1 MAAILSCACSLRR
14 IPDDGN
20 KQQKVADLRSQDDRV
35 EFNTQTSSQWDSF
48 RHWSYPDGRFY
59 NGATQEEVRGGL
71 STRNGIHGWS
81 PTSPELSFPLF
92 RAVGKDAE
100 TVIEWAKKGI
110 VGRGVLVDFYSYA
123 IEKGLQ
129 YDPWSFHKISVS
141 LVEEI
146 AIAQGVTFRPGD
158 ILLLRTGRFSE
169 SLLPARNL
177 QTLP

>member
-14 IPDDGN
+14 NSDDGN

-59 NGATQEEVRGGL
+59 NGATQEEVRDGL

-110 VGRGVLVDFYSYA
+110 IGRGVLVDFYSYA